1 MEKRSKIIRPQPILI
16 LMIFIG
22 AACLFASSSRL
33 SGSQSTE
40 LFGQSNLSID
50 QNELNTD
57 SVFHQVYSS
66 LQWLNKSE
74 SIIKDSGIAKSFEV
88 LGEHFRNK
96 GDYLLSIENFL
107 KALRFY
113 ELISNKSGMADCYT
127 GLGKVFMVQKY
138 YDESLRF
145 YAQAHDIN
153 HVLNKWT
160 ELASN
165 QKDISRV
172 LFYQQ
177 EFDKAESFAAKALN
191 MASAINDSMLIAEVY
206 QVQGDIY
213 LAIDQKDKAYQLHTK
228 ALKFFRELSY
238 KGESLIFSYLSLGTY
253 NFKEKRYSLAYDYF
267 QKAATLAGEF
277 NHPSQKAQA
286 LYGISEVLA
295 VQNDFKRASDYF
307 FQYTAIQ
314 DSLTRSD
321 SRRRASEIE
330 ILYEN
335 EKQLAHI
342 DILTGEKLIQQAE
355 MKRQTFFLQSLFV
368 FFALVLIVVVILLY
382 NNRQKYN
389 TNHLLLKK
397 NLEIFDQK
405 KELEEKNK
413 VLREQKEEIHAQ
425 NTALEELNKELEKYN
440 QELEMLSVMARETDN
455 AVIIADK
462 DGNYEWVN
470 EGFSKLFGY
479 GFDEL
484 LSRGRNLY
492 QASSVRN
499 IQQIISL
506 CLKNK
511 SSVSYESSDVDR
523 NGKIIWLQTTLT
535 PIFDEAG
542 QLDKIVIIES
552 DVSRLK
558 QVEARLSE
566 LNWHLERK
574 IEEEV
579 QKNRQKD
586 LLLAQQSRL
595 AAMGE
600 MISNIAHQ
608 WRQPL
613 NAIGIIVQNVEDAF
627 AYNEMTPDYLNK
639 KVDKTMELIMFMSQ
653 TIDDF
658 RNFFKP
664 DKEKQ
669 LFNLGDIVVKALSF
683 VEASFLKNSI
693 HVEKILDE
701 HVLCQGYPNEYT
713 QVIINLL
720 NNARD
725 ALVEN
730 KIENP
735 RVCVT
740 LTKMDGQSVLKIR
753 DNGGGIPASIS
764 QRIFDPYFTTR
775 NEKSGT
781 GLGLYMSKNII
792 EKNMKGRLYFENKEE
807 GVEFSIEV

>member
-1 MEKRSKIIRPQPILI
+1 MQRQFIQ
-16 LMIFIG
+16 MVFIG
-22 AACLFASSSRL
+22 MAFLFSASYTYARASSV
-33 SGSQSTE
+33 E
-40 LFGQSNLSID
+40 LQTQVSIELTPAD
-50 QNELNTD
+50 LNTD
-57 SVFHQVYSS
+57 SIFQQVFTN
-66 LQWLNKSE
+66 LQWLNKTE
-74 SIIKDSGIAKSFEV
+74 SLVKDSGIARSFEV
-88 LGEHFRNK
+88 LGEHFRQQ
-96 GDYLLSIENFL
+96 GDYLLSIEHFL

-113 ELISNKSGMADCYT
+113 ELIGNKSGMADCYS
-127 GLGKVFMVQKY
+127 GLGQVFMIQKY
-138 YDESLRF
+138 YDEALRF

-153 HVLNKWT
+153 HALNKWT
-160 ELASN
+160 QLASN
-165 QKDISRV
+165 QKDISR
-172 LFYQQ
+172 LLYYQA
-177 EFDKAESFAAKALN
+177 EYEKAENFAAKALN
-191 MASAINDSMLIAEVY
+191 MASAINDSLLIAQVF
-206 QVQGDIY
+206 QVQGDIL
-213 LAIDQKDKAYQLHTK
+213 LATGQKEK
-228 ALKFFRELSY
+228 ALPLHLRALDFFKGISY
-238 KGESLIFSYLSLGTY
+238 KGESLIFSFQSLGDY
-253 NFKEKRYSLAYDYF
+253 YFQEKKHSQAYDYY
-267 QKAATLAGEF
+267 QKAATLSGDF
-277 NHPSQKAQA
+277 NHPSQKARA
-286 LYGISEVLA
+286 FYGISEVLA
-295 VQNDFKRASDYF
+295 VQNDFKRASEYF
-307 FQYTAIQ
+307 FKYTAIQ
-314 DSLTRSD
+314 DSLSRSD
-321 SRRRASEIE
+321 SKRRASEIE

-342 DILTGEKLIQQAE
+342 DILRGEKLIQQAE
-355 MKRQTFFLQSLFV
+355 MKRQTFLLRSLIV
-368 FFALVLIVVVILLY
+368 FFALLLTGVVILLY

-425 NTALEELNKELEKYN
+425 NTALEELNRELEKYN
-440 QELEMLSVMARETDN
+440 QELEMLSLMARETDN

-484 LSRGRNLY
+484 ISRGRNLY
-492 QASSVRN
+492 QSSSVKN
-499 IQQIISL
+499 IQNIISL

-511 SSVSYESSDVDR
+511 SSVSYESSDVDK

-535 PIFDEAG
+535 PIFDEAA

-558 QVEARLSE
+558 QVESRLSE

-586 LLLAQQSRL
+586 LMLAQQSRL

-613 NAIGIIVQNVEDAF
+613 NAIGIIVQNIEDVF
-627 AYNEMTPDYLNK
+627 IYNEMTPDYLGK

-669 LFNLGDIVVKALSF
+669 LFNLGDIVNKALSF
-683 VEASFLKNSI
+683 VEASYLKNSI
-693 HVEKILDE
+693 QVEKHLDE
-701 HVLCQGYPNEYT
+701 HVLCEGYPNEYT

-730 KIENP
+730 KIESP
-735 RVCVT
+735 RVCVS
-740 LTKMDGQSVLKIR
+740 LTKSEGQSVLKIR

-764 QRIFDPYFTTR
+764 QRVFDPYFTTR